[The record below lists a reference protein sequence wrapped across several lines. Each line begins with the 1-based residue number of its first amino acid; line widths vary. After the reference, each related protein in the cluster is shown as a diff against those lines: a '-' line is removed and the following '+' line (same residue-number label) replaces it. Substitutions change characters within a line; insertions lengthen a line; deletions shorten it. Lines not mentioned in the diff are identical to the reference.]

1 MILLKGVKNYREV
14 HRALRK
20 HFGIMVKAINSHKRG
35 SMFDPPSGGGI
46 TIIAGS
52 TGRAVLNYV
61 VASLCK

>member
-35 SMFDPPSGGGI
+35 SGFDPPSGGA
-46 TIIAGS
+46 IIAGS